1 MVMEG
6 IETQDVVTALSRH
19 ACRHGVPSHIFI
31 DNGTQLVALGS
42 VKFSIRDLN
51 AQVYDSMRMK
61 VSVSNAKSH
70 EERGR
75 VERRIRQIR
84 DTLKSTADQHATAQ
98 TALEW
103 ETLFA
108 KIANAINDL
117 PIAKGNCSNVKD
129 LGFEM
134 ITPNRLLL
142 GRNNFRSLEGP
153 GMVIESNNIPSRL
166 LERNNDIYRTWYQF
180 YIDRIHHLT
189 MKPLKWSVSS
199 ERQPKPQDIVLFVFN
214 DSALSKQSKD
224 WRLGRVVQ
232 VSENGRQIT
241 IEYASLKGNQQASKK
256 QVTRSPRDLTII
268 FSVEEVYLNSRDYF
282 KQFACE
288 QTDPGATGAPVNP
301 DEC

>member
-1 MVMEG
+1 
-6 IETQDVVTALSRH
+6 
-19 ACRHGVPSHIFI
+19 
-31 DNGTQLVALGS
+31 
-42 VKFSIRDLN
+42 
-51 AQVYDSMRMK
+51 MK

-153 GMVIESNNIPSRL
+153 GMVIEYTVTPSGEKQRYL
-166 LERNNDIYRTWYQF
+166 SYLV
-180 YIDRIHHLT
+180 
-189 MKPLKWSVSS
+189 SV
-199 ERQPKPQDIVLFVFN
+199 LH
-214 DSALSKQSKD
+214 
-224 WRLGRVVQ
+224 
-232 VSENGRQIT
+232 
-241 IEYASLKGNQQASKK
+241 
-256 QVTRSPRDLTII
+256 
-268 FSVEEVYLNSRDYF
+268 
-282 KQFACE
+282 
-288 QTDPGATGAPVNP
+288 
-301 DEC
+301 